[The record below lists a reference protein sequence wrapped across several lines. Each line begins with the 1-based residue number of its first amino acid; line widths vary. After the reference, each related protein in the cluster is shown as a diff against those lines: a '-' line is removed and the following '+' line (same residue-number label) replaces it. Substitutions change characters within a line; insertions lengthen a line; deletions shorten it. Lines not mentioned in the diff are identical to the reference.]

1 MSEKYYIVH
10 YPSSRGMGSH
20 INISLVSESNLYRII
35 EMEVDKMKN
44 SISEGGTSTTH
55 YDERFVGA
63 WKDEVFCN
71 SSDIKEVI
79 ADVMQKRLTTCSTY
93 ANVNDWI
100 LLPDEIPMEISEEKM
115 SETVFMIYDHWFW
128 ERDVIAGEALF
139 KKYRI
144 DLTKYEGQLGLEN
157 GLFHEFVGYDL
168 KNVLGIGRVSQFAQN
183 EVLWAKQQ
191 IAQNRSDMEKY
202 KDLVPHNKFEERKKK
217 NAEPEYCERIICE
230 LEKQIDKL
238 RELPVIKDEYTSY
251 IYKPEGTCEEHLETI
266 KADLKAQSETD
277 HTQLV
282 YRRMIGKDKFACQI
296 SDRFPEEKVFT
307 YSELF
312 QKGIDVSY
320 LMADWA
326 RDANDVNEFNKMDV
340 SKVLYNVFYRT

>member
-20 INISLVSESNLYRII
+20 INISLVNESNLYRII
-35 EMEVDKMKN
+35 EAEVDKMKKRV
-44 SISEGGTSTTH
+44 SEGGTSNAR

-63 WKDEVFCN
+63 WKDEVFCD

-128 ERDVIAGEALF
+128 EQDVIVGEALF

-157 GLFHEFVGYDL
+157 GRFHEFVGYDL
-168 KNVLGIGRVSQFAQN
+168 KNVLGTGRTGHFVQGGIF
-183 EVLWAKQQ
+183 WAEQ
-191 IAQNRSDMEKY
+191 
-202 KDLVPHNKFEERKKK
+202 
-217 NAEPEYCERIICE
+217 
-230 LEKQIDKL
+230 QIDKL
-238 RELPVIKDEYTSY
+238 RELPVIKDEYISH
-251 IYKPEGTCEEHLETI
+251 IYKPEGTCEEHLEAI
-266 KADLKAQSETD
+266 KADLKVQSETD

-320 LMADWA
+320 LMADWT

>member
-20 INISLVSESNLYRII
+20 INISLVNESNLYRII
-35 EMEVDKMKN
+35 EAEVDKMKKRV
-44 SISEGGTSTTH
+44 SEGGTSNAR

-100 LLPDEIPMEISEEKM
+100 LLPEEIPMDISEEKM
-115 SETVFMIYDHWFW
+115 SEKVFMIYDHWFW
-128 ERDVIAGEALF
+128 EQDVIVGEALF

-157 GLFHEFVGYDL
+157 GHFHEFVGYDL
-168 KNVLGIGRVSQFAQN
+168 KNVLGTGRTGHFVQGEIF
-183 EVLWAKQQ
+183 WAEQ
-191 IAQNRSDMEKY
+191 
-202 KDLVPHNKFEERKKK
+202 
-217 NAEPEYCERIICE
+217 
-230 LEKQIDKL
+230 QIDKL
-238 RELPVIKDEYTSY
+238 RELPVIKDEYISH
-251 IYKPEGTCEEHLETI
+251 IYKPEGICEEHLEAI

-282 YRRMIGKDKFACQI
+282 YRRMIDKDKFACQI

-320 LMADWA
+320 LMADWT

>member
-20 INISLVSESNLYRII
+20 INISLVNESNLYRII
-35 EMEVDKMKN
+35 EAEVDKMKKRV
-44 SISEGGTSTTH
+44 SEGGTSNAR

-128 ERDVIAGEALF
+128 EQDVIVGEALF

-157 GLFHEFVGYDL
+157 GRFHEFVGYDL
-168 KNVLGIGRVSQFAQN
+168 KNVLGTGRTGHFVQGGIF
-183 EVLWAKQQ
+183 WAEQ
-191 IAQNRSDMEKY
+191 
-202 KDLVPHNKFEERKKK
+202 
-217 NAEPEYCERIICE
+217 
-230 LEKQIDKL
+230 QIDKL
-238 RELPVIKDEYTSY
+238 RELPVIKDEYISH
-251 IYKPEGTCEEHLETI
+251 IYKPEGTCEEHLEAI
-266 KADLKAQSETD
+266 KADLKAQCETD

-282 YRRMIGKDKFACQI
+282 YRRMIGRDKFACQI

-320 LMADWA
+320 LMADWT
-326 RDANDVNEFNKMDV
+326 RDENDVNEFNKMDV

>member
-20 INISLVSESNLYRII
+20 INISLVNESNLYRII
-35 EMEVDKMKN
+35 EAEVDKMKKRV
-44 SISEGGTSTTH
+44 SEGGTSNAR

-63 WKDEVFCN
+63 WKDEVFCD

-128 ERDVIAGEALF
+128 EQDVIVGEALF

-157 GLFHEFVGYDL
+157 GRFHEFVGYDL
-168 KNVLGIGRVSQFAQN
+168 KNVLGTGRTGHFVQGGIF
-183 EVLWAKQQ
+183 WAEQ
-191 IAQNRSDMEKY
+191 
-202 KDLVPHNKFEERKKK
+202 
-217 NAEPEYCERIICE
+217 
-230 LEKQIDKL
+230 QIDKL
-238 RELPVIKDEYTSY
+238 REMPVIKDEYISH
-251 IYKPEGTCEEHLETI
+251 IYKPEGTCEEHLEAI
-266 KADLKAQSETD
+266 KADLKAQCETD

-282 YRRMIGKDKFACQI
+282 YRRMIGRDKFACQI

-320 LMADWA
+320 LMADWT
-326 RDANDVNEFNKMDV
+326 RDENDVNEFNKMDV

>member
-20 INISLVSESNLYRII
+20 INISLVNESNLYRII
-35 EMEVDKMKN
+35 EAEVDKMKKRV
-44 SISEGGTSTTH
+44 SEGGTSNAR

-100 LLPDEIPMEISEEKM
+100 LLPEEIPMDISEEKM

-128 ERDVIAGEALF
+128 EQDVIVGEALF

-157 GLFHEFVGYDL
+157 GRFHEFVGYDL
-168 KNVLGIGRVSQFAQN
+168 KNVLGTGRTGHFVQGGIF
-183 EVLWAKQQ
+183 WAEQ
-191 IAQNRSDMEKY
+191 
-202 KDLVPHNKFEERKKK
+202 
-217 NAEPEYCERIICE
+217 
-230 LEKQIDKL
+230 QIDKL
-238 RELPVIKDEYTSY
+238 RELPVIKDEYISH
-251 IYKPEGTCEEHLETI
+251 IYKPEGTCEEHLEAI
-266 KADLKAQSETD
+266 KADLKAQCETD

-282 YRRMIGKDKFACQI
+282 YRRMIGRDKFACQI

-320 LMADWA
+320 LMADWT
-326 RDANDVNEFNKMDV
+326 RDENDVNEFNKMDV